1 MFVKKI
7 NKDHSSFPL
16 PTMLRHIARPYYL
29 VNGLLE
35 RGRGRDKHRLEWLV
49 DFIKMAKKRLSKD
62 GAVIGLSGG
71 MNSSICASVLKK
83 SLKNKIIIKISLLFL
98 KRNKKSYLW
107 YILYLKRPISRS
119 MNNPDTI
126 SPEWAIDCIKIGNI
140 ITDEN
145 YSIR

>member
-1 MFVKKI
+1 
-7 NKDHSSFPL
+7 
-16 PTMLRHIARPYYL
+16 
-29 VNGLLE
+29 
-35 RGRGRDKHRLEWLV
+35 
-49 DFIKMAKKRLSKD
+49 MAKKRLGKD

-71 MNSSICASVLKK
+71 MNSSVCASVLKK

-98 KRNKKSYLW
+98 KRNKESYLW
-107 YILYLKRPISRS
+107 YILYLKRPIGRG